1 MAEKTMEFKTE
12 LSQLLHLITHSLYS
26 HREIFLR
33 ELISNACDAIDKIRF
48 ASLTDS
54 ELLDGDSDWK
64 IHLSIDKDAKTLTVS
79 DNGVGM
85 DEESLVEN
93 LGTIAHSGTK
103 AFLARLQEEGVKDN
117 PDLIGQFGVG
127 FYSSF
132 MVADRVTVDTRMHGK
147 DAVKWESEGTGSFTL
162 SEGTRDSRGTSVTL
176 HLKEDAA
183 EYLEEYS
190 LRSLVKKFS
199 DFIEHP
205 VTMMVTRTE
214 KEGED
219 DDAKEVE
226 VTEEETL
233 NTQKA
238 IWLRAKTEITDEE
251 YSEFYK
257 HISHDF
263 TDPAETIHYRAEG
276 AMEFKALLFIPEK
289 KPFDMMMGGGD
300 QKAHI
305 NLYIQRVFISSDF
318 ENLLPPYLR
327 FVKGVV
333 DAADLPLNVSR
344 EILQEN
350 PQLDRI
356 RKNLVSRI
364 LKTLTEMKEKE
375 NEKYLTFFAE
385 FGQVLKEGLQTD
397 FENREKI
404 ADLLLF
410 ETSKTEA
417 GTLKALSEVVESMDE
432 KEEEIIYLS
441 AEHRGLADN
450 SPFLEGFKADG
461 KEVVFFLDPIDEF
474 VMPQLHEYK
483 GKKFKAAN
491 KGDAG
496 DDEALKDE
504 KKKFEGFLG
513 FVAEKLSGVKEV
525 RLSTRLKES
534 PACLVGDE
542 MSMSPHIEA
551 MMRRA
556 GQPVP
561 EMDRV
566 LELNP
571 SHPAVQ
577 AVQSMYEADKDD
589 AKLDESVELLRDL
602 AHVAEGSKV
611 DSPAAFASRIA
622 DLMARDL
629 KAG

>member
-48 ASLTDS
+48 AALTDT

-64 IHLSIDKDAKTLTVS
+64 IHLSADKEAKTLTIT

-85 DEESLVEN
+85 DETALVEN

-103 AFLARLQEEGVKDN
+103 AFLSRLQEEGVKDN

-127 FYSSF
+127 FYSAF
-132 MVADRVTVDTRMHGK
+132 MVADRVVVDTRMHGQN
-147 DAVKWESEGTGSFTL
+147 AVRWESEGTGSFTL
-162 SEGTRDSRGTSVTL
+162 GDGARATRGTSVTL
-176 HLKEDAA
+176 HLKDEAL

-199 DFIEHP
+199 DFLEHP
-205 VTMMVTRTE
+205 VTMMVTRTK
-214 KEGED
+214 KEGEG
-219 DDAKEVE
+219 DDAKEIE

-233 NTQKA
+233 NSQKA
-238 IWLRAKTEITDEE
+238 IWLRAKTEISDEE

-289 KPFDMMMGGGD
+289 RPFDMMMGGSD
-300 QKAHI
+300 QKAHLH
-305 NLYIQRVFISSDF
+305 LYIQRVFISSDF

-350 PQLDRI
+350 PMLDRI

-364 LKTLTEMKEKE
+364 LKALATMKDKQADQ
-375 NEKYLTFFAE
+375 YLTFFRE
-385 FGQVLKEGLQTD
+385 FGAVLKEGLQSD

-410 ETSKTEA
+410 ETTETEA
-417 GTLKALSEVVESMDE
+417 GELKALSDVVDAMDE
-432 KEEEIIYLS
+432 KQDEIIYLS
-441 AEHRGLADN
+441 AEHRAVAEN

-474 VMPQLHEYK
+474 VMPQLQEYK

-491 KGDAG
+491 KGEAG
-496 DDEALKDE
+496 DDESLQDE

-513 FVAEKLSGVKEV
+513 FVQDKLSGVKEV

-542 MSMSPHIEA
+542 YSMSPHIEA

-577 AVQSMYEADKDD
+577 AVQSMYEADSSA

-611 DSPAAFASRIA
+611 ENPAAFATRVA
-622 DLMARDL
+622 GLMARDL
-629 KAG
+629 EA

>member
-1 MAEKTMEFKTE
+1 MSEKTMEFKTE

-48 ASLTDS
+48 AALTNTD
-54 ELLDGDSDWK
+54 LLEGDSDWK
-64 IHLSIDKDAKTLTVS
+64 IHLSVDKDAKTLTIT

-147 DAVKWESEGTGSFTL
+147 EAVKWESEGTGSFTL
-162 SEGTRDSRGTSVTL
+162 SEGTRESRGTSITL
-176 HLKEDAA
+176 HLKDDAT

-199 DFIEHP
+199 DFLEHP
-205 VTMMVTRTE
+205 VTMMVTRTK
-214 KEGED
+214 KEGEG

-233 NTQKA
+233 NSQKA

-257 HISHDF
+257 HIAHDF

-305 NLYIQRVFISSDF
+305 NLYIQRVFISNEF

-333 DAADLPLNVSR
+333 DASDLPLNVSR

-356 RKNLVSRI
+356 RKNLVSRV
-364 LKTLTEMKEKE
+364 LKTLADMKEKE
-375 NEKYLTFFAE
+375 NDKYLTFFAE
-385 FGQVLKEGLQTD
+385 FGTILKEGLQLD
-397 FENREKI
+397 WENREKI

-410 ETSKTEA
+410 ETTETEP
-417 GTLKALSEVVESMDE
+417 GKLKALSEVVESMDE

-441 AEHRGLADN
+441 AEHRGLAEN
-450 SPFLEGFKADG
+450 SPFLEGYKADG

-483 GKKFKAAN
+483 GKQFKAAN

-496 DDEALKDE
+496 DDESLKEE
-504 KKKFEGFLG
+504 KEKFEGFLG
-513 FVAEKLSGVKEV
+513 FVKETLSGVKEV

-542 MSMSPHIEA
+542 SSMSPHIEA
-551 MMRRA
+551 MMRRM

-571 SHPAVQ
+571 AHPAVQ
-577 AVQSMYEADKDD
+577 AVQAMYEADKDD
-589 AKLDESVELLRDL
+589 VKLGESVELLRDL

-611 DSPAAFASRIA
+611 DNPAAFASRVA
-622 DLMARDL
+622 TLMARDL
-629 KAG
+629 K

>member
-1 MAEKTMEFKTE
+1 MAKKTMEFKTE

-48 ASLTDS
+48 AALTDTG
-54 ELLDGDSDWK
+54 LLDGDSDWK
-64 IHLSIDKDAKTLTVS
+64 IQLSVDEEAKTLTIT

-103 AFLARLQEEGVKDN
+103 VFLARLQEEGAKDN

-147 DAVKWESEGTGSFTL
+147 EAVKWESEGTGSFTL
-162 SEGTRDSRGTSVTL
+162 SEGTRESRGTSVTL
-176 HLKEDAA
+176 HLKDDAS

-199 DFIEHP
+199 DFLEHP
-205 VTMMVTRTE
+205 VTMMVTRT
-214 KEGED
+214 KTEGEG

-233 NTQKA
+233 NSQKA

-305 NLYIQRVFISSDF
+305 HLYIQRVFISSDF
-318 ENLLPPYLR
+318 EKLLPPYLR

-333 DAADLPLNVSR
+333 DASDLPLNVSR

-356 RKNLVSRI
+356 RKNLVSRV
-364 LKTLTEMKEKE
+364 LKTLADMKEKDGD
-375 NEKYLTFFAE
+375 KYLTFFAE
-385 FGQVLKEGLQTD
+385 FGQVLKEGLQID

-410 ETSKTEA
+410 ETSKTEPGKQKPLA
-417 GTLKALSEVVESMDE
+417 EVVEAMDE

-441 AEHRGLADN
+441 AEHRGLAEN
-450 SPFLEGFKADG
+450 SPFLEGFKADE

-496 DDEALKDE
+496 DDESLKDE
-504 KKKFEGFLG
+504 KEKFEGFLG
-513 FVAEKLSGVKEV
+513 FVKEKLTGVKEV

-542 MSMSPHIEA
+542 FSMSPHIEA

-561 EMDRV
+561 EMERV

-571 SHPAVQ
+571 THPAVQ

-589 AKLDESVELLRDL
+589 AKLGESVELLRDL

-611 DSPAAFASRIA
+611 ENPAAFASRIA
-622 DLMARDL
+622 ALMARDL
-629 KAG
+629 KA

>member
-1 MAEKTMEFKTE
+1 MAKKTMKFKTE

-48 ASLTDS
+48 AALTDTD
-54 ELLDGDSDWK
+54 LLDGDSDWK
-64 IHLSIDKDAKTLTVS
+64 IHLSVDNEAKTLTIS
-79 DNGVGM
+79 DNGIGM

-103 AFLARLQEEGVKDN
+103 SFLARLQEEGVKDN

-147 DAVKWESEGTGSFTL
+147 EAVKWESEGTGSFTL
-162 SEGTRDSRGTSVTL
+162 SEGTRESRGTSVTL
-176 HLKEDAA
+176 HLKDDAS

-199 DFIEHP
+199 DFLEHP
-205 VTMMVTRTE
+205 VTMMVTRT
-214 KEGED
+214 KTEGEG

-233 NTQKA
+233 NSQKA

-305 NLYIQRVFISSDF
+305 HLYIQRVFISSDF
-318 ENLLPPYLR
+318 EKLLPPYLR

-333 DAADLPLNVSR
+333 DASDLPLNVSR

-356 RKNLVSRI
+356 RKNLVSRV
-364 LKTLTEMKEKE
+364 LKTLADMKEKDGD
-375 NEKYLTFFAE
+375 KYLTFFAE
-385 FGQVLKEGLQTD
+385 FGQVLKEGLQID

-410 ETSKTEA
+410 ETSKTEPGKQKPLA
-417 GTLKALSEVVESMDE
+417 EVVEAMDE

-441 AEHRGLADN
+441 AEHRGLAEN
-450 SPFLEGFKADG
+450 SPFLEGFKADE

-496 DDEALKDE
+496 DDESLKDE
-504 KKKFEGFLG
+504 KEKFEGFLG
-513 FVAEKLSGVKEV
+513 FVKEKLTGVKEV

-542 MSMSPHIEA
+542 FSMSPHIEA

-561 EMDRV
+561 EMERV

-571 SHPAVQ
+571 THPAVQ

-589 AKLDESVELLRDL
+589 AKLGESVELLRDL

-611 DSPAAFASRIA
+611 ENPAAFASRIA
-622 DLMARDL
+622 ALMARDL
-629 KAG
+629 KA

>member
-26 HREIFLR
+26 HREVFLR

-48 ASLTDS
+48 EALTQTD
-54 ELLDGDSDWK
+54 LLDGDNDWK
-64 IHLSIDKDAKTLTVS
+64 ITLSADKEAKTLTIL
-79 DNGVGM
+79 DNGIGM
-85 DEESLVEN
+85 DETSLVQN

-103 AFLARLQEEGVKDN
+103 AFLARLQESGAKDN

-132 MVADRVTVDTRMHGK
+132 MVADRVTVESRMHGAS
-147 DAVKWESEGTGSFTL
+147 AVRWESEGTGSFTV
-162 SEGTRDSRGTSVTL
+162 SEGTRETRGTSVTL

-183 EYLEEYS
+183 EYLEEYR

-199 DFIEHP
+199 DFVEHP
-205 VTMMVTRTE
+205 VVL
-214 KEGED
+214 G
-219 DDAKEVE
+219 
-226 VTEEETL
+226 EETV
-233 NTQKA
+233 NTRKA
-238 IWLRAKTEITDEE
+238 IWLRSKSEITTEE

-263 TDPAETIHYRAEG
+263 SDPAEVIHYNAEG
-276 AMEFKALLFIPEK
+276 AIEFKALLFIPEK
-289 KPFDMMMGGGD
+289 KPFDFMMSNEP
-300 QKAHI
+300 KAHL
-305 NLYIQRVFISSDF
+305 NLYVQRVFISNEF
-318 ENLLPPYLR
+318 ENLLPAYLR

-350 PQLDRI
+350 PQLDKI
-356 RKNLVSRI
+356 RRNLTGRI
-364 LKTLTEMKEKE
+364 LKTLGDMKLKSYD
-375 NEKYLTFFAE
+375 KYLTFYAE
-385 FGQVLKEGLQTD
+385 FGPMLKEGLQSD

-410 ETSKTEA
+410 ETTATEA
-417 GTLKALSEVVESMDE
+417 GKMRSLADYVESL
-432 KEEEIIYLS
+432 KEGQNEIITLA
-441 AEHRGLADN
+441 AEHRGIAEN

-461 KEVVFFLDPIDEF
+461 KEVVFLLDPIDEF
-474 VMPQLHEYK
+474 VIPQLGEYK

-496 DDEALKDE
+496 DTEALKDE

-513 FVAEKLSGVKEV
+513 FVKEKLSGVKEV

-534 PACLVGDE
+534 PSCLVGDE
-542 MSMSPHIEA
+542 YSMSPHIEA
-551 MMRRA
+551 MLRRM

-561 EMDRV
+561 EVERV

-571 SHPAVQ
+571 SHPVVT
-577 AVQSMYEADKDD
+577 AVQSMYEADKENP
-589 AKLDESVELLRDL
+589 KLGESVELLRDL
-602 AHVAEGSKV
+602 AYVAEGSKV
-611 DSPAAFASRIA
+611 EHPAAFAARVA
-622 DLMARDL
+622 TLMARDL
-629 KAG
+629 GAK